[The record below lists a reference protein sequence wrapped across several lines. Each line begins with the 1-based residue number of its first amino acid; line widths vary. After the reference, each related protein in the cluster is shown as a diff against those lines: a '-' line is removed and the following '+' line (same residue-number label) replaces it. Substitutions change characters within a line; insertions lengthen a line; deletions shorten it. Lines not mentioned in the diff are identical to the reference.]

1 MLGLYPRSRA
11 QDFANNACVLKKS
24 GSGKKGRMEIKRNR
38 KNVEG
43 EENGALP
50 KGEREGR
57 DSFSATLHGGDG
69 FAHLRLFNVRKFI
82 FSV

>member
-50 KGEREGR
+50 KGERER
-57 DSFSATLHGGDG
+57 AETALARRSMVEMDLH
-69 FAHLRLFNVRKFI
+69 I
-82 FSV
+82 